1 VTSAL
6 GCRLSAFGLLLL
18 ALHAPRAA
26 PAQPSAESREPHA
39 AGLQVTLLTIGEGA
53 PLWEKFGHNA
63 LWFTDPS
70 RGIDVAYNWGIF
82 DFAEP
87 GFLRRFLSGDNRYW
101 VEGYPG
107 AQLVEYYRR
116 SDRTITVQ
124 RLNFTPAQA
133 ERAYQF
139 AQWNARE
146 ENKFYRYDYF
156 RDNCS
161 TRVRDVVDYALGG
174 ALKRATASTRVRRS
188 YRSESVR
195 LMDDMK
201 LLQLGIFTALGQPA
215 DRPLTVWEAMF
226 IPMAMRD
233 AIRLVRVPAAGASS
247 GASLVA
253 QERVVYESERH
264 RERSDPPTLWIA
276 YLIAGV
282 LLGAEFFAVGRIGRR
297 TRSMDVVFRVEV
309 ALWAFLTGV
318 LGLVLLLAWT
328 STRHVFWFRNENLLL
343 FNPLSL
349 FLAVAAL
356 ASIWKPHLARAA
368 AVLSAAIALASVT
381 ALLLKALPVFT
392 QDNIAL
398 VLLIL
403 PPSVA
408 IALGFRSRPVAA
420 A

>member
-26 PAQPSAESREPHA
+26 PAQPSAESREPQA

-264 RERSDPPTLWIA
+264 RERSDPPRLWIA